1 MNKLK
6 EYFKSYYVLNDVS
19 GLLFWDNATNLPK
32 KSIES
37 RSEQMSIL
45 SNFTDKIFRSED
57 IQEEIQKAENKKL
70 SKADSMSLKL
80 MKSIIIKEN
89 AIDPDLKSLLI
100 KKKLTCEHL
109 WREARSKNDSSV
121 IEKDFNDLLD
131 LVHEEA
137 SQLAKATNLSPYDS
151 LISKYDMDYDSSK
164 IDKAFSV
171 IEREIIPKYLDIKKI
186 KSPHV
191 YKSNISDSEILK
203 MIKVKLKQLNFDF
216 DRGRIDQSHHPFC
229 GGATNDVR
237 ITTRFEDNIL
247 ESLSA
252 LFHETGHG
260 VYEQN
265 RPNEYLYEPLGQSR
279 SLSVHE
285 SQSLF
290 FENHIFKSKVYFK
303 IINNIF
309 DNSKDLEKSFLE
321 HYHTV
326 RVNPIRVSADEFSYP
341 IHVYIRYKIEK
352 EIFKN
357 KIKFKDIKNLW
368 NENYLNNLSINLISE
383 TEGVLQD
390 IHWYEGI
397 FGYFPTYAL
406 GAMIASQIKFNCPL
420 FDIFLGNPNEENIN
434 NLIIWL
440 NTNIHQKA
448 SLYSSDEMLQSIS
461 GENLNPKYY
470 LEHLVDRFVKS
481 SFGVATFGGL

>member
-45 SNFTDKIFRSED
+45 SNFTDRIFRSED
-57 IQEEIQKAENKKL
+57 IQEEIQKAENTKL
-70 SKADSMSLKL
+70 SEADSMCLKL
-80 MKSIIIKEN
+80 MKSIIVKEN

-109 WREARSKNDSSV
+109 WREARSKNDSSI

-164 IDKAFSV
+164 IDQVFSV
-171 IEREIIPKYLDIKKI
+171 IESEIIPKYLDVKKI
-186 KSPHV
+186 KSPHI

-265 RPNEYLYEPLGQSR
+265 RPNQYLYEPLGQSR

-290 FENHIFKSKVYFK
+290 FENHIFKSKVYFN

-321 HYHTV
+321 HYHAV

-357 KIKFKDIKNLW
+357 KIYFKDIKNLW

-470 LEHLVDRFVKS
+470 LDHLIDRFIQ
-481 SFGVATFGGL
+481 

>member
-1 MNKLK
+1 MYK
-6 EYFKSYYVLNDVS
+6 
-19 GLLFWDNATNLPK
+19 
-32 KSIES
+32 
-37 RSEQMSIL
+37 RQ
-45 SNFTDKIFRSED
+45 
-57 IQEEIQKAENKKL
+57 
-70 SKADSMSLKL
+70 
-80 MKSIIIKEN
+80 
-89 AIDPDLKSLLI
+89 
-100 KKKLTCEHL
+100 
-109 WREARSKNDSSV
+109 
-121 IEKDFNDLLD
+121 
-131 LVHEEA
+131 
-137 SQLAKATNLSPYDS
+137 
-151 LISKYDMDYDSSK
+151 DYDSSK
-164 IDKAFSV
+164 IDQVFLV

-186 KSPHV
+186 KSPHL

-265 RPNEYLYEPLGQSR
+265 RPNQYLYEPLGQSR

-290 FENHIFKSKVYFK
+290 FENHIFKSKVYFN

-357 KIKFKDIKNLW
+357 KIYFKDIKNLW

-406 GAMIASQIKFNCPL
+406 GAMIASQIKYNCPL
-420 FDIFLGNPNEENIN
+420 FDIFLDNPNEENIN

-461 GENLNPKYY
+461 GENLNSKYY
-470 LEHLVDRFVKS
+470 LDHLVDRFVK
-481 SFGVATFGGL
+481 

>member
-45 SNFTDKIFRSED
+45 SNFTDRIFRSED
-57 IQEEIQKAENKKL
+57 IQEEIQKAENTKL
-70 SKADSMSLKL
+70 SEADSMSLKL
-80 MKSIIIKEN
+80 MKSIIVKEN

-109 WREARSKNDSSV
+109 WREARSKNDSSI

-164 IDKAFSV
+164 IDQVFLV

-341 IHVYIRYKIEK
+341 IHVYIRYEIEK

-357 KIKFKDIKNLW
+357 KIYFKDIKNLW

-470 LEHLVDRFVKS
+470 LDHLVDRFIQ
-481 SFGVATFGGL
+481 

>member
-45 SNFTDKIFRSED
+45 SNFTDRIFRSED
-57 IQEEIQKAENKKL
+57 IQEEIQKAENTKL
-70 SKADSMSLKL
+70 SETDSMSLKL
-80 MKSIIIKEN
+80 MKSIIVKEN

-109 WREARSKNDSSV
+109 WREARSKNDSSI

-164 IDKAFSV
+164 IDQVFLV

-265 RPNEYLYEPLGQSR
+265 RPNQYLYEPLGQSR
-279 SLSVHE
+279 SLSIHE

-290 FENHIFKSKVYFK
+290 FENHIFKSKVYFN

-309 DNSKDLEKSFLE
+309 DSSKDLEKSFLE

-470 LEHLVDRFVKS
+470 LDHLVDRFIQ
-481 SFGVATFGGL
+481 

>member
-19 GLLFWDNATNLPK
+19 GLLFWHNATNLPK

-45 SNFTDKIFRSED
+45 SNFTDRIFRSED
-57 IQEEIQKAENKKL
+57 IQEEIQKAENTKL
-70 SKADSMSLKL
+70 SEADSMSLKL
-80 MKSIIIKEN
+80 MKSIIVKEN

-109 WREARSKNDSSV
+109 WREARSKNDSSI

-164 IDKAFSV
+164 IDQVFLV

-203 MIKVKLKQLNFDF
+203 MINVKLKQLNFDF

-265 RPNEYLYEPLGQSR
+265 RPNQYLYEPLGQSR

-290 FENHIFKSKVYFK
+290 FENHIFKSKVYFN

-383 TEGVLQD
+383 KEGVLQD

-461 GENLNPKYY
+461 GENLNPKFY
-470 LEHLVDRFVKS
+470 LDHLVDRFIQ
-481 SFGVATFGGL
+481 

>member
-1 MNKLK
+1 MDKLR
-6 EYFKSYYVLNDVS
+6 EYFKNYYVLNDVS
-19 GLLFWDNATNLPK
+19 GVLFWDNATNLPK
-32 KSIES
+32 KSIDS
-37 RSEQMSIL
+37 RSEQMSVL
-45 SNFTDKIFRSED
+45 SKFTDKIFRSED
-57 IQEEIQKAENKKL
+57 LKEEIEKAENMKL
-70 SKADSMSLKL
+70 SNEDSKCLEL
-80 MKSIIIKEN
+80 MKNIILKEN
-89 AIDPDLKSLLI
+89 ATDPDLKSLLI
-100 KKKLTCEHL
+100 KKKLICEHL
-109 WREARSKNDSSV
+109 WREARSKNDSTI
-121 IEKDFNDLLD
+121 IEKDFNELLE
-131 LVHEEA
+131 LVHEES
-137 SQLAKATNLSPYDS
+137 SQLSKATDLSPYDS
-151 LISKYDMDYDSSK
+151 LISKYDIDYDSTK
-164 IDKAFSV
+164 IDEVFSV
-171 IEREIIPKYLDIKKI
+171 IEKEIIPKYLEIEKI
-186 KSPHV
+186 SSPYV
-191 YKSNISDSEILK
+191 YKSNISDSKLLDCVKKKLEQLK
-203 MIKVKLKQLNFDF
+203 FDF
-216 DRGRIDQSHHPFC
+216 NRGRIDQSHHPFC

-265 RPNEYLYEPLGQSR
+265 RPIQYLYEPLGQSR

-303 IINNIF
+303 TINNIF
-309 DNSKDLEKSFLE
+309 GNSKDLEKSFLD

-326 RVNPIRVSADEFSYP
+326 RINPIRVSADEFSYP

-352 EIFKN
+352 EIFEN
-357 KIKFKDIKNLW
+357 QIKFDDIKNLW
-368 NENYLNNLSINLISE
+368 NKNYLDYLSINLTSD
-383 TEGVLQD
+383 TEGILQD

-406 GAMIASQIKFNCPL
+406 GAMIASQIKYNCPL
-420 FDIFLGNPNEENIN
+420 FGIFLENTDAGNIS
-434 NLIIWL
+434 NLIVWL

-470 LEHLVDRFVKS
+470 LDHLVDRFVK
-481 SFGVATFGGL
+481 

>member
-45 SNFTDKIFRSED
+45 SNFTDRIFRSED
-57 IQEEIQKAENKKL
+57 IQEEIQKAENTKL
-70 SKADSMSLKL
+70 SEADSMSLKL
-80 MKSIIIKEN
+80 MKSIIVKEN

-109 WREARSKNDSSV
+109 WREARSKNDSSI

-164 IDKAFSV
+164 IDQVFLV

-265 RPNEYLYEPLGQSR
+265 RPYQYLYEPLGQSR

-303 IINNIF
+303 IVNKIF
-309 DNSKDLEKSFLE
+309 DDSKDLEKSFLE

-470 LEHLVDRFVKS
+470 LDHLVDRFIQ
-481 SFGVATFGGL
+481 

>member
-45 SNFTDKIFRSED
+45 SNFTDRIFRSED
-57 IQEEIQKAENKKL
+57 IQEEIQKAENTKL
-70 SKADSMSLKL
+70 SEADSMSLKL
-80 MKSIIIKEN
+80 MKSIIVKEN

-109 WREARSKNDSSV
+109 WREARSKNDSSI

-164 IDKAFSV
+164 IDQVFLV

-186 KSPHV
+186 KSPHI

-265 RPNEYLYEPLGQSR
+265 RPNQYLYEPLGQSR

-290 FENHIFKSKVYFK
+290 FENHIFKSKVYFN

-357 KIKFKDIKNLW
+357 KIYFKDIKNL
-368 NENYLNNLSINLISE
+368 SHIILI
-383 TEGVLQD
+383 VL
-390 IHWYEGI
+390 
-397 FGYFPTYAL
+397 TC
-406 GAMIASQIKFNCPL
+406 SK
-420 FDIFLGNPNEENIN
+420 
-434 NLIIWL
+434 
-440 NTNIHQKA
+440 
-448 SLYSSDEMLQSIS
+448 
-461 GENLNPKYY
+461 
-470 LEHLVDRFVKS
+470 
-481 SFGVATFGGL
+481 

>member
-1 MNKLK
+1 MDKLRK
-6 EYFKSYYVLNDVS
+6 YFKNYYVLNDVS

-32 KSIES
+32 KSIVS

-45 SNFTDKIFRSED
+45 SNFTDRIFRSED
-57 IQEEIQKAENKKL
+57 IQEEIQKAENTKL
-70 SKADSMSLKL
+70 SEADSMSLKL

-109 WREARSKNDSSV
+109 WREARSKNDSSI

-164 IDKAFSV
+164 IDQFFLV

-186 KSPHV
+186 KSPYV

-203 MIKVKLKQLNFDF
+203 IVKVKLEQLNFDF

-420 FDIFLGNPNEENIN
+420 YDTFLGNPNEKNIN

-470 LEHLVDRFVKS
+470 LDHLVDRFIQ
-481 SFGVATFGGL
+481 

>member
-45 SNFTDKIFRSED
+45 SNFTDRIFRSED
-57 IQEEIQKAENKKL
+57 IQEEIQKAENTKL
-70 SKADSMSLKL
+70 SEADSMSLKL
-80 MKSIIIKEN
+80 MKSIIVKEN

-109 WREARSKNDSSV
+109 WREARSKNDSSI

-164 IDKAFSV
+164 IDQFFSV

-357 KIKFKDIKNLW
+357 KIYFKDIKNLW

-406 GAMIASQIKFNCPL
+406 GAMIASQIKYNCPL
-420 FDIFLGNPNEENIN
+420 FDIFLDNPNEENIN

-470 LEHLVDRFVKS
+470 LDHLVDRFIQ
-481 SFGVATFGGL
+481 

>member
-1 MNKLK
+1 MDKLR
-6 EYFKSYYVLNDVS
+6 EYFKNYYVLNDVS
-19 GLLFWDNATNLPK
+19 GVLFWDNATNLPK
-32 KSIES
+32 KSIDS
-37 RSEQMSIL
+37 RSEQMSVL
-45 SNFTDKIFRSED
+45 SKFTDKIFRSED
-57 IQEEIQKAENKKL
+57 LKEEIEKAENTKL
-70 SKADSMSLKL
+70 SNEDSKCLEL
-80 MKSIIIKEN
+80 MKNIILKEN
-89 AIDPDLKSLLI
+89 ATDPDLKSLLI

-109 WREARSKNDSSV
+109 WREARSKNDSTI
-121 IEKDFNDLLD
+121 IEKDFNELLE
-131 LVHEEA
+131 LVHEES
-137 SQLAKATNLSPYDS
+137 SQLSKATDLSPYDS
-151 LISKYDMDYDSSK
+151 LISKYDIDYDSTK
-164 IDKAFSV
+164 IDEVFSV
-171 IEREIIPKYLDIKKI
+171 IKKEIIPKYLEIKKI
-186 KSPHV
+186 SSPYV
-191 YKSNISDSEILK
+191 YKSNISDSKLLDCVKKKLEQLK
-203 MIKVKLKQLNFDF
+203 FDF
-216 DRGRIDQSHHPFC
+216 NRGRIDQSHHPFC

-265 RPNEYLYEPLGQSR
+265 RPIQYLYEPLGQSR

-303 IINNIF
+303 TINNIF
-309 DNSKDLEKSFLE
+309 GNSKDLEKSFLD

-326 RVNPIRVSADEFSYP
+326 RINPIRVSADEFSYP

-352 EIFKN
+352 EIFEN
-357 KIKFKDIKNLW
+357 QIKFDDIKNLW
-368 NENYLNNLSINLISE
+368 NKNYLDYLSINLTSD

-406 GAMIASQIKFNCPL
+406 GAMIASQIKYNCPL
-420 FDIFLGNPNEENIN
+420 FGIFLKNPDAENIS
-434 NLIIWL
+434 NLIVWL

-448 SLYSSDEMLQSIS
+448 SLYSSDEMLQTIS
-461 GENLNPKYY
+461 GEVLNSKYY
-470 LEHLVDRFVKS
+470 LDHLVDRFIK
-481 SFGVATFGGL
+481 

>member
-45 SNFTDKIFRSED
+45 SNFTDRIFRSEG
-57 IQEEIQKAENKKL
+57 IQEELQKVENKKL
-70 SKADSMSLKL
+70 SEADSMSLKL
-80 MKSIIIKEN
+80 MKSIIVKEN
-89 AIDPDLKSLLI
+89 AIDPDLKTLLI

-109 WREARSKNDSSV
+109 WREARSKNDSSI

-164 IDKAFSV
+164 IDQVFLV

-237 ITTRFEDNIL
+237 ITTRFEDNLL

-470 LEHLVDRFVKS
+470 LDHLVDRFIQ
-481 SFGVATFGGL
+481 

>member
-45 SNFTDKIFRSED
+45 SNFTDRIFRSED
-57 IQEEIQKAENKKL
+57 IQEEIQKAENTKL
-70 SKADSMSLKL
+70 SEADSMSLKL
-80 MKSIIIKEN
+80 MKSIIVKEN

-109 WREARSKNDSSV
+109 WREARSKNDSSI

-137 SQLAKATNLSPYDS
+137 SQLAMATNLSPYDS

-164 IDKAFSV
+164 IDQVFLV
-171 IEREIIPKYLDIKKI
+171 IEKEIIPKYLDIKKI

-290 FENHIFKSKVYFK
+290 FENHIFKSKVYFN

-440 NTNIHQKA
+440 NTNFHQKA
-448 SLYSSDEMLQSIS
+448 SLYSSDEIDLFNEIY
-461 GENLNPKYY
+461 K
-470 LEHLVDRFVKS
+470 HKR
-481 SFGVATFGGL
+481 

>member
-45 SNFTDKIFRSED
+45 SNFTDRIFRSED
-57 IQEEIQKAENKKL
+57 IQEEIQKAENTKL
-70 SKADSMSLKL
+70 SEVDSMSLKL
-80 MKSIIIKEN
+80 MKSIIVKEN
-89 AIDPDLKSLLI
+89 AVDPDLKTLLI

-109 WREARSKNDSSV
+109 WREARSKNDSAI

-164 IDKAFSV
+164 IDQVFSI
-171 IEREIIPKYLDIKKI
+171 IEGEIIPKYLDVKKI
-186 KSPHV
+186 KSPHI

-203 MIKVKLKQLNFDF
+203 MVKVKLEQLNFDF

-303 IINNIF
+303 ILNKIF
-309 DNSKDLEKSFLE
+309 NNSKDLEKSFLE
-321 HYHTV
+321 HYHNV
-326 RVNPIRVSADEFSYP
+326 RINPIRVSADEFSYP

-368 NENYLNNLSINLISE
+368 NENYLNHLSISLTSE

-406 GAMIASQIKFNCPL
+406 GAMISSQIKFNCPI
-420 FDIFLGNPNEENIN
+420 FDIFLDNPNEENIN
-434 NLIIWL
+434 SLIVWL

-470 LEHLVDRFVKS
+470 LEHLVDRFIK
-481 SFGVATFGGL
+481 

>member
-32 KSIES
+32 KSVES

-45 SNFTDKIFRSED
+45 SNFTDRIFRSED
-57 IQEEIQKAENKKL
+57 IQEEIHKAENTKL
-70 SKADSMSLKL
+70 SEADSMSLKL
-80 MKSIIIKEN
+80 MKSIIVKEN

-109 WREARSKNDSSV
+109 WREARSKNDSSI

-164 IDKAFSV
+164 IDQVFLV

-265 RPNEYLYEPLGQSR
+265 RPNQYLYEPLGQSR

-290 FENHIFKSKVYFK
+290 FENHIFKSKVYFN
-303 IINNIF
+303 IIKNIF

-357 KIKFKDIKNLW
+357 KIYFKDIKNLW

-440 NTNIHQKA
+440 NTNIHKKA

-470 LEHLVDRFVKS
+470 LDHLVDRFIQ
-481 SFGVATFGGL
+481 

>member
-57 IQEEIQKAENKKL
+57 IQEEIQKAENTKL
-70 SKADSMSLKL
+70 SEADSISLKL
-80 MKSIIIKEN
+80 MKSIIVKEN

-109 WREARSKNDSSV
+109 WREARSKNDSSI

-164 IDKAFSV
+164 IDQVFLV

-191 YKSNISDSEILK
+191 YKSNISDLEILK

-265 RPNEYLYEPLGQSR
+265 RPNQYLYEPLGQSR

-290 FENHIFKSKVYFK
+290 FENHIFKSKVYFN

-390 IHWYEGI
+390 IHWYEGV

-470 LEHLVDRFVKS
+470 LDHLVDRFIQ
-481 SFGVATFGGL
+481 

>member
-45 SNFTDKIFRSED
+45 SNFTDRIFRSED
-57 IQEEIQKAENKKL
+57 IQEEIQKAENTKL
-70 SKADSMSLKL
+70 SEADSMSLKL
-80 MKSIIIKEN
+80 MKSIIVKEN

-109 WREARSKNDSSV
+109 WREARSKNDSSI

-164 IDKAFSV
+164 IDQFFSV

-265 RPNEYLYEPLGQSR
+265 RPNQYLYEPLGQSR

-470 LEHLVDRFVKS
+470 LDHLVDRFIQ
-481 SFGVATFGGL
+481 

>member
-1 MNKLK
+1 MDKLR
-6 EYFKSYYVLNDVS
+6 EYFKNYYVLNDVS
-19 GLLFWDNATNLPK
+19 GVLFWDNATNLPK
-32 KSIES
+32 KSIDS
-37 RSEQMSIL
+37 RSEQMSVL
-45 SNFTDKIFRSED
+45 SKFTDKIFRSED
-57 IQEEIQKAENKKL
+57 LKEEIEKAENTKL
-70 SKADSMSLKL
+70 SNEDSKCLEL
-80 MKSIIIKEN
+80 MKNIILKEN
-89 AIDPDLKSLLI
+89 ATDPDLKSLLI

-109 WREARSKNDSSV
+109 WREARSKNDSTI
-121 IEKDFNDLLD
+121 IEKDFNELLE
-131 LVHEEA
+131 LVHEES
-137 SQLAKATNLSPYDS
+137 SQLSQATGLSPYDS
-151 LISKYDMDYDSSK
+151 LISKYDIDYDSTK
-164 IDKAFSV
+164 IDEVFSV
-171 IEREIIPKYLDIKKI
+171 IEKEIIPKYLEIKKI
-186 KSPHV
+186 SSPYV
-191 YKSNISDSEILK
+191 YKSNISDSKLLDCVKKKLEQLK
-203 MIKVKLKQLNFDF
+203 FDF
-216 DRGRIDQSHHPFC
+216 NRGRIDQSHHPFC

-265 RPNEYLYEPLGQSR
+265 RPIQYLYEPLGQSR

-303 IINNIF
+303 TINNIF
-309 DNSKDLEKSFLE
+309 GNSKDLEKSFLD

-326 RVNPIRVSADEFSYP
+326 RINPIRVSADEFSYP

-352 EIFKN
+352 EIFEN
-357 KIKFKDIKNLW
+357 QIKFDDIKNLW
-368 NENYLNNLSINLISE
+368 NKNYLDYLSINLTSD

-406 GAMIASQIKFNCPL
+406 GAMIASQIKYNCPL
-420 FDIFLGNPNEENIN
+420 FGIFLENPDAENIS
-434 NLIIWL
+434 NLIVWL

-448 SLYSSDEMLQSIS
+448 SLYSSDEMLQTIS
-461 GENLNPKYY
+461 GEVLNSKYY
-470 LEHLVDRFVKS
+470 LDHLVDRFVK
-481 SFGVATFGGL
+481 

>member
-1 MNKLK
+1 MDKLR
-6 EYFKSYYVLNDVS
+6 EYFKNYYVLNDVS
-19 GLLFWDNATNLPK
+19 GVLFWDNATNLPK

-37 RSEQMSIL
+37 RSEQMSVL
-45 SNFTDKIFRSED
+45 SKFTDKIFRSED
-57 IQEEIQKAENKKL
+57 LKEEIEKAENMKL
-70 SKADSMSLKL
+70 SNEDSKCLEL
-80 MKSIIIKEN
+80 MKNIILKEN
-89 AIDPDLKSLLI
+89 ATDPDLKSLLI

-109 WREARSKNDSSV
+109 WREARSKNDSTI
-121 IEKDFNDLLD
+121 IEKDFNELLE
-131 LVHEEA
+131 LVHEES
-137 SQLAKATNLSPYDS
+137 SQLSKATGLSPYDS
-151 LISKYDMDYDSSK
+151 LISKYDIDYDSTK
-164 IDKAFSV
+164 IDEVFSV
-171 IEREIIPKYLDIKKI
+171 IEKEIIPKYLEIKKI
-186 KSPHV
+186 SSPYV
-191 YKSNISDSEILK
+191 YKSNISDSKLLDCVKKKLEQLK
-203 MIKVKLKQLNFDF
+203 FDF
-216 DRGRIDQSHHPFC
+216 NRGRIDQSHHPFC

-265 RPNEYLYEPLGQSR
+265 RPIQYLYEPLGQSR

-303 IINNIF
+303 TINNIF
-309 DNSKDLEKSFLE
+309 GNSKDLEKSFLD

-326 RVNPIRVSADEFSYP
+326 RINPIRVSADEFSYP

-352 EIFKN
+352 EIFEN
-357 KIKFKDIKNLW
+357 QIKFDDIKNLW
-368 NENYLNNLSINLISE
+368 NKNYLDYLSINLTSD

-406 GAMIASQIKFNCPL
+406 GAMIASQIKYNCPL
-420 FDIFLGNPNEENIN
+420 FGIFLENPDAENIS
-434 NLIIWL
+434 NLIVWL

-448 SLYSSDEMLQSIS
+448 SLYSSDEMLQTIS
-461 GENLNPKYY
+461 GEVLNSKYY
-470 LEHLVDRFVKS
+470 LDHLVDRFVK
-481 SFGVATFGGL
+481 

>member
-6 EYFKSYYVLNDVS
+6 EYFKSYYILNDVS

-45 SNFTDKIFRSED
+45 SNFTDRIFRSED
-57 IQEEIQKAENKKL
+57 IQEEIHKAENTKL
-70 SKADSMSLKL
+70 SEADSMSLKL
-80 MKSIIIKEN
+80 MKSIIVKEN

-109 WREARSKNDSSV
+109 WREARSKNDSSI

-164 IDKAFSV
+164 IDQVFLV

-265 RPNEYLYEPLGQSR
+265 RPNQYLYEPLGQSR

-470 LEHLVDRFVKS
+470 LDHLVDRFIQ
-481 SFGVATFGGL
+481 

>member
-45 SNFTDKIFRSED
+45 SNFTDRIFRSED
-57 IQEEIQKAENKKL
+57 IQEEIQKAENTKL
-70 SKADSMSLKL
+70 SEADSMSLKL
-80 MKSIIIKEN
+80 MKSIIVKEN

-109 WREARSKNDSSV
+109 WREARSKNDSSI

-164 IDKAFSV
+164 IDQVFLV

-265 RPNEYLYEPLGQSR
+265 RPNQYLYEPLGQSR

-309 DNSKDLEKSFLE
+309 DSSKDLEKSFLE

-470 LEHLVDRFVKS
+470 LDHLVDRFIQ
-481 SFGVATFGGL
+481 

>member
-45 SNFTDKIFRSED
+45 SNFTDRIFRSED
-57 IQEEIQKAENKKL
+57 IQEEIQKAENTKL
-70 SKADSMSLKL
+70 SEADSMSLKL
-80 MKSIIIKEN
+80 MKSIIVKEN

-109 WREARSKNDSSV
+109 WREARSKNDSSI

-164 IDKAFSV
+164 IDQVFLV

-303 IINNIF
+303 IINKIF

-357 KIKFKDIKNLW
+357 KINFKDIKNLW

-470 LEHLVDRFVKS
+470 LDHLVDRFIQ
-481 SFGVATFGGL
+481 